1 MATHCSAHCA
11 LRTVWLTVRQNGRV
25 AVTLSARVLYD
36 RLTGIVH
43 VKYVGQAAAPCHSNV
58 FAPPVLSKKCI
69 PN

>member
-1 MATHCSAHCA
+1 M
-11 LRTVWLTVRQNGRV
+11 VRQNGRV